1 MEAIGNQWK
10 VEPLATDPF
19 IDKTRAT
26 LPAGTRHLS
35 HHQHTKELSM
45 TEVNVK
51 RLNELLEKAK
61 QSKGRIKSH
70 QGKARTVSQ
79 RAFLK
84 PTKRGNRRET
94 I

>member
-45 TEVNVK
+45 TKVNVK
-51 RLNELLEKAK
+51 RLNELLKKAK
-61 QSKGRIKSH
+61 QKPSRKSENSKPKSIP
-70 QGKARTVSQ
+70 QANK
-79 RAFLK
+79 
-84 PTKRGNRRET
+84 KRK
-94 I
+94 

>member
-26 LPAGTRHLS
+26 LPAGTRNLS

-61 QSKGRIKSH
+61 QRSKQNPSIK
-70 QGKARTVSQ
+70 GKNS
-79 RAFLK
+79 K
-84 PTKRGNRRET
+84 PKNVPLANTKRKSKT
-94 I
+94 